1 MSDLQDVIA
10 TSTIRAYNQGVRDE
24 HERFVKS
31 MEQILEQLKAELPP
45 KESK

>member
-1 MSDLQDVIA
+1 MSDLQDIIA

-31 MEQILEQLKAELPP
+31 MEQILEQLKVELPV
-45 KESK
+45 EDSE